1 MKKMGFIVMMA
12 ITVVMSSC
20 TAQGKYENMKSE
32 IDTLSYAIGMARVD
46 GLTDYLLGQGV
57 DSTLMVDFLKGFDEG
72 MKNVKD
78 KKFNARRVGMQVAQ
92 MVDAWVDPLNENLF
106 GSVDSTMTINRPIMI
121 QGFLDAVAN
130 KTELMDLVK
139 AQAYATEKSKSIQ
152 ERLLEANYGENRI
165 AGEQFLAENK
175 TKEGVETTESGLQYK
190 IITMGKGE
198 KPAASSTVK
207 VNYRGTLIDGTEF
220 DSSYSRNEPTTFR
233 VNQVIAGWTEA
244 LQLMPV
250 GSKWML
256 YIPQELAYGS
266 REAGD
271 LIKPFSA
278 LIFEVE
284 LLEIQK

>member
-1 MKKMGFIVMMA
+1 MKKLFFMAVMATTA
-12 ITVVMSSC
+12 IMSSC
-20 TAQGKYENMKSE
+20 TAQGQYGNIKSD
-32 IDTLSYAIGMARVD
+32 IDTLSYAVGMARVE
-46 GLTDYLLGQGV
+46 GLTDYLLSQGV

-72 MKNVKD
+72 MENVSD
-78 KKFNARRVGMQVAQ
+78 KKFTARRVGMQVAQ
-92 MVDAWVDPLNENLF
+92 MVDGWVDPLNENLF
-106 GSVDSTMTINRPIMI
+106 GSDSTKTINRTAMVK
-121 QGFLDAVAN
+121 GFLDAVSK

-139 AQAYATEKSKSIQ
+139 AQAYANEKMKYIREQ
-152 ERLLEANYGENRI
+152 VLEENYGANRV

-175 TKEGVETTESGLQYK
+175 TKEGVITTESGLQYK
-190 IITMGKGE
+190 VITEGKGE
-198 KPAASSTVK
+198 KPSASSNVK

-220 DSSYSRNEPTTFR
+220 DSSYSRNEPATFR
-233 VNQVIAGWTEA
+233 ANQVIAGWTEA

-266 REAGD
+266 REAGE

-284 LLEIQK
+284 LLSIEK

>member
-1 MKKMGFIVMMA
+1 MKKLSIIVVMV
-12 ITVVMSSC
+12 ITALMSSC
-20 TAQGKYENMKSE
+20 TAQGQYGNLKSD
-32 IDTLSYAIGMARVD
+32 IDTLSYAIGFSRVE
-46 GLTDYLLGQGV
+46 GLSDYLLSQGV

-72 MKNVKD
+72 MNNVD
-78 KKFNARRVGMQVAQ
+78 DNKFTARRVGMQVAY
-92 MVDAWVDPLNENLF
+92 MVNGWIPGLNESIF
-106 GSVDSTMTINRPIMI
+106 GSDSTLTINRDIMI
-121 QGFLDAVAN
+121 KGFLDAVA
-130 KTELMDLVK
+130 KKSELMDLVK
-139 AQAYATEKSKSIQ
+139 AQAYSNEKMKEIK
-152 ERLLEANYGENRI
+152 ERVIEKNYGENRI
-165 AGEQFLAENK
+165 ANEQFMAENK

-190 IITMGKGE
+190 VITMGKGE
-198 KPAASSTVK
+198 KPSENSEVK

-233 VNQVIAGWTEA
+233 VGQVIEGWKEA

-271 LIKPFSA
+271 KIKPYSA

-284 LLEIQK
+284 LLEITK

>member
-1 MKKMGFIVMMA
+1 MKKLGFIVMMA

-20 TAQGKYENMKSE
+20 TAQGKYGNIKSE

-46 GLTDYLLGQGV
+46 GLTDYLLSQGV

-72 MKNVKD
+72 MNKVDD
-78 KKFNARRVGMQVAQ
+78 KKFNARKVGIQVAQ
-92 MVDAWVDPLNENLF
+92 MLNGWIPSLNESLF
-106 GSVDSTMTINRPIMI
+106 GSDSTMSISRANYI

-139 AQAYATEKSKSIQ
+139 AQAYATEKSKSIK
-152 ERLLEANYGENRI
+152 ERVLEANYGENRV
-165 AGEQFLAENK
+165 ASEQFLAQNK
-175 TKEGVETTESGLQYK
+175 TQEGVITTESGLQYK
-190 IITMGKGE
+190 VITEGKGA
-198 KPAASSTVK
+198 KPSATNTVK

-220 DSSYSRNEPTTFR
+220 DSSYSRNEPATFR

-256 YIPQELAYGS
+256 YIPQNLAYGANG
-266 REAGD
+266 AGD
-271 LIKPFSA
+271 LIKPFST

-284 LLEIQK
+284 LLEIQ

>member
-12 ITVVMSSC
+12 ITIVMSSC
-20 TAQGKYENMKSE
+20 TAQGKYGNIKSE
-32 IDTLSYAIGMARVD
+32 IDTLSYAIGMARVE
-46 GLTDYLLGQGV
+46 GLSDYLLGQGV

-72 MKNVKD
+72 MANVKD

-92 MVDAWVDPLNENLF
+92 MVDAWVDPLNQNLF
-106 GSVDSTMTINRPIMI
+106 GGVDSTMTINEQAMI
-121 QGFLDAVAN
+121 QGFLDAVAK
-130 KTELMDLVK
+130 KTELMDLIK
-139 AQAYATEKSKSIQ
+139 AQAYANEKSKSIK
-152 ERLLEANYGENRI
+152 ENLLEENYGENRI

-175 TKEGVETTESGLQYK
+175 TKEGVITTESGLQYK
-190 IITMGKGE
+190 VITEGKGE
-198 KPAASSTVK
+198 KPAANSTVK

-233 VNQVIAGWTEA
+233 VNQVIKGWTEA

-250 GSKWML
+250 GSKWMV
-256 YIPQELAYGS
+256 YIPQELAYGTNG
-266 REAGD
+266 AGD

-284 LLEIQK
+284 LLEIQ